1 MAASH
6 AASLRAPWHPLNS
19 AEKSAQEFLECVPW
33 AASVCLTT
41 VREELAGSC
50 GFTANAAEVERAAAL
65 LFTLVQ
71 SSLGWMREF
80 GYGQQAERSLLGL
93 FWVQRLAIEAVAAV
107 CPGARR
113 KAKLLQ
119 LQAAVSEPLTVCVGD
134 LKRTPLPD
142 LRDVL
147 DPFGEL
153 EPHKI
158 PTIAWNTKGSGCG
171 AICADSTGT
180 RRASFS
186 RLCKSC
192 RDSGTAPA
200 RRKGHGH
207 AKELRRRITVQS
219 DMGRRPACSGVAKN
233 VLGLREAIL
242 DRSRQQVLL
251 RSLPG
256 ESSQPPARLTRTFLG

>member
-1 MAASH
+1 MHMATH
-6 AASLRAPWHPLNS
+6 AASLRAPWDPLNS
-19 AEKSAQEFLECVPW
+19 AEKSAQEFLDCVPW

-41 VREELAGSC
+41 VREELAGSI
-50 GFTANAAEVERAAAL
+50 GFTAKAADVERAAAP

-71 SSLGWMREF
+71 GSLAWMREF

-93 FWVQRLAIEAVAAV
+93 FWVQCLAIEAVAAV

-119 LQAAVSEPLTVCVGD
+119 LQAADGEPLTVCVGD
-134 LKRTPLPD
+134 LKPTPLPD

-171 AICADSTGT
+171 SICEDSTGT

-186 RLCKSC
+186 RLCKHC
-192 RDSGTAPA
+192 RNSGSARLDAKVTAMRKSFLEASPSGLTWVDGRRVRVWPRTCSVCGAPFRTA
-200 RRKGHGH
+200 RANRYCCDPCQASH
-207 AKELRRRITVQS
+207 RS
-219 DMGRRPACSGVAKN
+219 RRPA
-233 VLGLREAIL
+233 
-242 DRSRQQVLL
+242 
-251 RSLPG
+251 
-256 ESSQPPARLTRTFLG
+256 